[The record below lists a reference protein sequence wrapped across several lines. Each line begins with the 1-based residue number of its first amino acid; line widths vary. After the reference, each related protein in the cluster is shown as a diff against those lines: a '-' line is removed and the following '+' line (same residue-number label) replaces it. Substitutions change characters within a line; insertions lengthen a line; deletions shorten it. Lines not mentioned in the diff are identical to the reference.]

1 MTLSLD
7 GRSVFQVRLC
17 MPEVGAWFADVSLDA
32 SATAEVPSGRVTL
45 DLRGERLSG
54 TVHPEAS
61 GRFGARVVA
70 RVVAG
75 GGGWGREVDAQH
87 FQSDSGVLLST
98 VVRTTAAAAGESVG
112 EIVDV
117 GLGPDFVRAAGPAS
131 RVLAGRAWHV
141 DDLGVTQVK
150 ARAVTAA
157 PEGAL
162 VAEYDPR
169 TKIASVLSSE
179 VVRPGWTFSDTRFAT
194 PLVVRDVETVLD
206 ANGQRCTAWCSPVP
220 GSPLSSALR
229 ATVLELSG
237 AVYLRTYR
245 YRVYTRAGDRLNLQ
259 IVTPS
264 SGVPDVLP
272 ADILPGLPGMRAE
285 VQLGAEVLVVFAEG
299 DPRLPRV
306 IAWEGPRGERWEPER
321 LELHATKR
329 VVVGGG
335 GAPVALGGASWFAAV
350 TSALGAL
357 GQPVTAPP
365 PAMSEKLEAE

>member
-17 MPEVGAWFADVSLDA
+17 MPEVGAWFADVSLDT
-32 SATAEVPSGRVTL
+32 SATMDVPTGRVML

-61 GRFGARVVA
+61 GRFGSRVVA
-70 RVVAG
+70 RVVG
-75 GGGWGREVDAQH
+75 GGDGWGREVDGQH
-87 FQSDSGVLLST
+87 FQSDAGVLLST

-112 EIVDV
+112 EVAEA
-117 GLGPDFVRAAGPAS
+117 GLGPDFVRVAGPAG
-131 RVLAGRAWHV
+131 RVLAGRAWYV

-150 ARAVTAA
+150 ARTATAA

-179 VVRPGWTFSDTRFAT
+179 LVRPGWTFTDTRFAT

-206 ANGQRCTAWCSPVP
+206 ASGQRCTAWCSPVP
-220 GSPLSSALR
+220 GTPLSSALR
-229 ATVLELSG
+229 ATILELSG

-285 VQLGAEVLVVFAEG
+285 VQLGTEVLVVFAEG

-321 LELHATKR
+321 IELHAKKK
-329 VVVGGG
+329 VAVGDG
-335 GAPVALGGASWFAAV
+335 GAPVVLGGAAWFQAV
-350 TSALGAL
+350 TAALGAL